1 MLATAMRR
9 PILSEGPTHEK
20 DNNGGCGTA
29 VACGPRITGILYS
42 VLQRI
47 TLIFLTVLPA
57 FAEVRTLT
65 LQQALELAQ
74 KQSPDAMIARLD
86 EQKAQAAVRI
96 ARDPFTP
103 KVYAGSGGA
112 FTWGYPSAINGQ
124 PPSIVDAQTIMSVY
138 NRPRSWEVARARE
151 NARGAAIDT
160 QSKTD
165 DVLFRVASLYVDA
178 AQAARTAE
186 FANREVEAVSSAA
199 DAVQARVSQGYEL
212 PIEGKRAELNVARA
226 RQRADGAR
234 ADQDY
239 NEAALAMVLGFP
251 DTDRVRAAAGSGE
264 EERVAELQQSV
275 PPDEN
280 TAVETALQ
288 NSRELRLLQSQ
299 LQASNFAV
307 REQKAERLPQIDLVA
322 QYALFAKYNYEGYF
336 TKFQRNNAELG
347 LSVKI
352 PVLIG
357 SAAGGATAEAEAD
370 MAKLRIR
377 MNSARGRIAAD
388 TRKSYGELKQAEEGR
403 TVARLDLD
411 VARDQLSVLLAQL
424 DEGRATRKQ
433 LDDARFIEQ
442 EKWIALYQADY
453 TVERARLSLLRQTGR
468 LSAALQP

>member
-1 MLATAMRR
+1 
-9 PILSEGPTHEK
+9 
-20 DNNGGCGTA
+20 
-29 VACGPRITGILYS
+29 

-47 TLIFLTVLPA
+47 NLIFFTALSA
-57 FAEVRTLT
+57 FAEVHTLN

-74 KQSPDAMIARLD
+74 KQSPDVMIARLD
-86 EQKAQAAVRI
+86 EQKALAAVRV
-96 ARDPFTP
+96 AHDPFTP

-124 PPSIVDAQTIMSVY
+124 PPSIVDTQAIMSVY
-138 NRPRSWEVARARE
+138 NRPRSWEVARVRE
-151 NARGAAIDT
+151 NARGAAIDR

-178 AQAARTAE
+178 AQSARTAE
-186 FANREVEAVSSAA
+186 FADSEVEAVTGAA
-199 DAVQARVSQGYEL
+199 RAMQARVSQGYEL

-234 ADQDY
+234 SDQDY
-239 NEAALAMVLGFP
+239 EEAALATVLGFA

-264 EERVAELQQSV
+264 EERVAELQRSV
-275 PPDEN
+275 PPDES
-280 TAVETALQ
+280 TAVEAALQ

-299 LQASNFAV
+299 LQAANFAV

-357 SAAGGATAEAEAD
+357 SAAGGNRAEAEAD
-370 MAKLRIR
+370 MARTRIQ
-377 MNSARGRIAAD
+377 MNSARSRIAAD
-388 TRKSYGELKQAEEGR
+388 TRKTYGELRQAEEGR

-411 VARDQLSVLLAQL
+411 VARDQLSVVLAQL
-424 DEGRATRKQ
+424 DEGRATRKEV
-433 LDDARFIEQ
+433 DDARFAEQ
-442 EKWIALYQADY
+442 EKWIALYQSDY
-453 TVERARLSLLRQTGR
+453 AVERARLSLLRQTGR

>member
-1 MLATAMRR
+1 
-9 PILSEGPTHEK
+9 
-20 DNNGGCGTA
+20 
-29 VACGPRITGILYS
+29 
-42 VLQRI
+42 
-47 TLIFLTVLPA
+47 
-57 FAEVRTLT
+57 
-65 LQQALELAQ
+65 
-74 KQSPDAMIARLD
+74 
-86 EQKAQAAVRI
+86 
-96 ARDPFTP
+96 
-103 KVYAGSGGA
+103 
-112 FTWGYPSAINGQ
+112 
-124 PPSIVDAQTIMSVY
+124 
-138 NRPRSWEVARARE
+138 
-151 NARGAAIDT
+151 
-160 QSKTD
+160 
-165 DVLFRVASLYVDA
+165 VDA